1 VAAGTVD
8 EMFCF
13 DFLDPGRQFA
23 QVRTEDSDGTG
34 IVIIAPGGTF
44 GRALAAAL
52 DLLLD
57 FEVDCQILVPS
68 RLYPLDLD
76 PLLAVLERAERICV
90 VEEGTAGGTWG
101 GDLAGQIHRRL
112 WGKLRHRV
120 VEVCSRASVIPAA
133 AHLEREVL
141 IQSDTIRD
149 ALLEVASA

>member
-1 VAAGTVD
+1 
-8 EMFCF
+8 
-13 DFLDPGRQFA
+13 
-23 QVRTEDSDGTG
+23 
-34 IVIIAPGGTF
+34 
-44 GRALAAAL
+44 
-52 DLLLD
+52 
-57 FEVDCQILVPS
+57 
-68 RLYPLDLD
+68 
-76 PLLAVLERAERICV
+76 LLAVLERAERICV

-149 ALLEVASA
+149 ALLEAAGV